1 MNGYVY
7 MNGDIGKLPPGA
19 VYPATPEP
27 LGLQVAGAIGGGVPN
42 IDYGVMNGAP
52 SGSELILDAGV
63 GSLEP
68 SPQHAIGMHGGA
80 IGYSPVDVAALGD
93 ASAAPPSAP
102 MADLNVSGIPLEQL
116 KQMLSSQLEYYF
128 SRENLANDTYL
139 LSQMDNDQYVPIWTV
154 ANFNQVKKLTK
165 DIKLITE
172 VLRESPNV
180 QVDEEGQKVRPNH
193 KRCIVILREIPDS
206 TPLEDVKNLFSGEG
220 CPRLISCEF
229 AHNSSWYVTFESD
242 DDAQK
247 AYRFLREEVRE
258 FQGKPIMARIKAKP
272 MNRLPI
278 PTVAGVGGIKNGY
291 RTPPPP
297 PVYDPSSYTARQ
309 QGFLYTNGTTM
320 PQTTMPAYPNQ
331 VVYHQP
337 FYPTGMMPWGPTS
350 PAYFDMSSVFTMNGI
365 TPHNTFTR
373 SNTRY
378 NSRHRNRQ
386 RNGSDRSCL
395 IDPAN
400 PSNNSNN
407 HHYHHHHH
415 HHHHPSSSMPPL
427 SNRSS
432 HPPMTGGGGNVSLSS
447 TSTYHAS
454 SLPSSKPPSSS
465 SSSYQSGTK
474 FHSSSSATSSVE
486 HAKGSSSSSSSSA
499 QDQDTATATVESSSS
514 SSTSLSSAPSFPR
527 HRIHRR
533 TKDQDAKVAAGNN
546 HSLPAIK
553 ESLPASGGSSS
564 NNSSNCA
571 GGNSRSS
578 GVQFD
583 LEAAAFPPLP
593 GLDADH
599 GKISTDIGGSG
610 TGTVESSSQNRLSDV
625 VKGTAKLKAVVKD
638 KESGNQQQSSQL
650 LQQQQQTAAPPQPAT
665 AVASRSASPGASTG
679 AEVQGNALGNA
690 TSTNSSGATHTLNPP
705 TINNENTSSVDAATA
720 ALSTVIALTPPSSPD
735 KSIKTDDSNMVNG
748 VDDAVV
754 ANAHLPATATI
765 TTATTTTM
773 TAAAATATT
782 DDAEPMTRCD
792 CSNVVVVVPP
802 STASQSSQSQT
813 GMASAFPIDLTR
825 PSYAQVAQH
834 CRELPCTKHKTD
846 ERDRNV

>member
-1 MNGYVY
+1 

-27 LGLQVAGAIGGGVPN
+27 LGPQVAGAIGGGVPN

-68 SPQHAIGMHGGA
+68 SPQHAISMHGGA
-80 IGYSPVDVAALGD
+80 VGYSPVDVAALGD
-93 ASAAPPSAP
+93 ASAAPPSVP
-102 MADLNVSGIPLEQL
+102 MTDLNVPGIPLEQL

-220 CPRLISCEF
+220 CPRFISCEF

-242 DDAQK
+242 EDAQK

-272 MNRLPI
+272 MNRLPM
-278 PTVAGVGGIKNGY
+278 PTVAGVSGIKNGY

-297 PVYDPSSYTARQ
+297 PVYDPSSYTAGQ
-309 QGFLYTNGTTM
+309 QRFLYTNGTTM
-320 PQTTMPAYPNQ
+320 PQTTMPAYANQ
-331 VVYHQP
+331 VVYQP
-337 FYPTGMMPWGPTS
+337 FYPAGMMPWGPTS
-350 PAYFDMSSVFTMNGI
+350 PAYFEMSNVFTMNGI

-378 NSRHRNRQ
+378 NPRNRNRQ

-407 HHYHHHHH
+407 HHHYHHHHH
-415 HHHHPSSSMPPL
+415 HHHHQPSSMPPL

-432 HPPMTGGGGNVSLSS
+432 HSPMTGGGNNSVSLSSS

-454 SLPSSKPPSSS
+454 SLPPSKPLASSS

-474 FHSSSSATSSVE
+474 FHSSSSAVSSVE
-486 HAKGSSSSSSSSA
+486 HVKGASSSLSSA
-499 QDQDTATATVESSSS
+499 QDQDTTAAVET
-514 SSTSLSSAPSFPR
+514 SSTPSSSAPSFTR

-533 TKDQDAKVAAGNN
+533 TKDQDAKVASGNN

-553 ESLPASGGSSS
+553 ESLPASGGSGS
-564 NNSSNCA
+564 NSNC
-571 GGNSRSS
+571 GGRSS

-593 GLDADH
+593 GLDTDH
-599 GKISTDIGGSG
+599 GKTSTDVGSGGSA
-610 TGTVESSSQNRLSDV
+610 GTVGMESSSQNRLSDV
-625 VKGTAKLKAVVKD
+625 VKGTAKLKAVIKD
-638 KESGNQQQSSQL
+638 KESGGNQPQ
-650 LQQQQQTAAPPQPAT
+650 LQQQQQPAAPAPT
-665 AVASRSASPGASTG
+665 AVNTASRSASPGASTG
-679 AEVQGNALGNA
+679 AEAQGSAA
-690 TSTNSSGATHTLNPP
+690 ASTNSANATHILNPP
-705 TINNENTSSVDAATA
+705 TANENTSSADAA
-720 ALSTVIALTPPSSPD
+720 ALSTVALTPPSSPD

-754 ANAHLPATATI
+754 ANTHLPAVATSTV
-765 TTATTTTM
+765 TTATTTT
-773 TAAAATATT
+773 TATTATSAAATT
-782 DDAEPMTRCD
+782 DDAETMTRCD
-792 CSNVVVVVPP
+792 CSNVVVVPP
-802 STASQSSQSQT
+802 PTASSQNSQT
-813 GMASAFPIDLTR
+813 QTGVASAFPIDLTR